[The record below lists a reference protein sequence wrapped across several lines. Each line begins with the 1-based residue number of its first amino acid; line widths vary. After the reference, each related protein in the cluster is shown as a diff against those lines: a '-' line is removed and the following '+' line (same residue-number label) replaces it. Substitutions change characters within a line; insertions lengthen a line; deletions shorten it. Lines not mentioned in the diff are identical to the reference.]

1 LGRYMGDMGHGGPLI
16 RLEDVHF
23 SYPGGDP
30 ALQGVSFQLFEG
42 DRVRFAG
49 PNGSG
54 KTTLFHVI
62 MDLQRPVTGTIELF
76 GKGRQREKDFVEV
89 RQRIGL
95 LFQDPDDQLYSP
107 TVLDDVAFGPLNQG
121 KSIRDAKEIAR
132 KTLALFGLGRMKGR
146 VILRHS
152 GGEKKLV
159 SLATVLAM
167 EPQILLLDEPTT
179 GLDPAT
185 NERLIAI
192 LKVLDL
198 TCVFISHEMDF
209 VTRTARRVL
218 GMVGGRIVSEQANI
232 PHTHIHS
239 HGLGSL
245 AHNHSHEGS
254 FIPKR
259 SVSD

>member
-1 LGRYMGDMGHGGPLI
+1 LI
-16 RLEDVHF
+16 FGAWR
-23 SYPGGDP
+23 
-30 ALQGVSFQLFEG
+30 
-42 DRVRFAG
+42 AG
-49 PNGSG
+49 SP
-54 KTTLFHVI
+54 H
-62 MDLQRPVTGTIELF
+62 
-76 GKGRQREKDFVEV
+76 
-89 RQRIGL
+89 RI
-95 LFQDPDDQLYSP
+95 
-107 TVLDDVAFGPLNQG
+107 
-121 KSIRDAKEIAR
+121 
-132 KTLALFGLGRMKGR
+132 
-146 VILRHS
+146 S

-192 LKVLDL
+192 LKGLDL
-198 TCVFISHEMDF
+198 TCVCISHDMDF

-245 AHNHSHEGS
+245 AHSHSHEGS
-254 FIPKR
+254 FIPR
-259 SVSD
+259 PSVAD